1 MVPINIFLPSDPQKR
16 QAVRVEAAAAR
27 LAKKIDVEAQKT
39 SDVIDVKYGKAG
51 DPETP
56 ACVLQT
62 LSKLYLEK
70 HLQLQRPAGTSDFFT
85 QETEKY
91 REALADSEAKL
102 AEFSRTA
109 GVAAPDILRTDMAG
123 QVATSEAAL
132 YQAKQLIAADE
143 KRIDEH
149 RPADGGDTRT
159 IVNDRTIDGFQPTD
173 AKPPSVASGGED
185 KTERTAYEV
194 RPSVSAG
201 QEADQEIEDT
211 DSQSRKRGE
220 VKVRQSA
227 RPIAIRRTNSC
238 VRINA
243 KTHADLASEQ
253 ATAAALVNSI
263 KRNARGN
270 GFPRYRTQ

>member
-1 MVPINIFLPSDPQKR
+1 MTCSGRSLRLAAWLTTNGPPSNIFLPSDPQKR

-123 QVATSEAAL
+123 QLATSEAAL
-132 YQAKQLIAADE
+132 YQAQQLIAADE

-159 IVNDRTIDGFQPTD
+159 IVNDRTIDGSNLLIENLQASLLA
-173 AKPPSVASGGED
+173 AKIKRSELLVKYDPQYPLVRKPSRKSTIPNAQS
-185 KTERTAYEV
+185 RT
-194 RPSVSAG
+194 RR
-201 QEADQEIEDT
+201 
-211 DSQSRKRGE
+211 SQSSSISHDRSR
-220 VKVRQSA
+220 S
-227 RPIAIRRTNSC
+227 
-238 VRINA
+238 
-243 KTHADLASEQ
+243 DLRVLA
-253 ATAAALVNSI
+253 
-263 KRNARGN
+263 
-270 GFPRYRTQ
+270 